1 LNKLG
6 RLPALISRIRSTHAD
21 IVGVIETKKELFT
34 QGYLKTLA
42 GNTTFSWFSLPAKGT
57 AGGILV
63 GCNSNKFSASTCDIL
78 NFSVSLMIS
87 DVKTG
92 FCWKLVVVYGSPYE
106 TGKLDFLAEI
116 DEVMSKWKG
125 PTMVVGDFN
134 LVRFAADKSNLI
146 INYRWAD
153 AFNEWIHKW
162 GLLELNASNI

>member
-1 LNKLG
+1 MIGLFWNIRGLNKLG

-42 GNTTFSWFSLPAKGT
+42 GNTPFSWFSLLVKGT

-63 GCNSNKFSASTCDIL
+63 GCNNNKYIL
-78 NFSVSLMIS
+78 NFSISLMIS

-106 TGKLDFLAEI
+106 TGKLDFLTEI

-125 PTMVVGDFN
+125 PTMVVET
-134 LVRFAADKSNLI
+134 SI
-146 INYRWAD
+146 
-153 AFNEWIHKW
+153 
-162 GLLELNASNI
+162 

>member
-1 LNKLG
+1 
-6 RLPALISRIRSTHAD
+6 
-21 IVGVIETKKELFT
+21 
-34 QGYLKTLA
+34 
-42 GNTTFSWFSLPAKGT
+42 
-57 AGGILV
+57 
-63 GCNSNKFSASTCDIL
+63 
-78 NFSVSLMIS
+78 
-87 DVKTG
+87 
-92 FCWKLVVVYGSPYE
+92 VVVYGSPYE